1 MVINN
6 ITIKKLEKNDI
17 NKILQIEKSQN
28 VTILKETVILDDMSN
43 SNNTLYFGAIYN
55 DIIVGYIAITYVI
68 DTIDILSIV
77 TMKNYENIGVATLL
91 LEYIF
96 NFAKKNNV
104 NKIFLEVRTSNTKA
118 INLYEKNNFKLISKR
133 KNYYTDTKEDALIY
147 LKEIKKTKKHLN

>member
-17 NKILQIEKSQN
+17 NKILQIERSQN

-147 LKEIKKTKKHLN
+147 LKEIKKN

>member
-6 ITIKKLEKNDI
+6 ITIKKLEKSDI

-77 TMKNYENIGVATLL
+77 TMKNYENVGVATLL

-147 LKEIKKTKKHLN
+147 LKEIKKI

>member
-68 DTIDILSIV
+68 YTIDILSIV
-77 TMKNYENIGVATLL
+77 TMKSYENIGIASFL

-147 LKEIKKTKKHLN
+147 LKEIKKI

>member
-77 TMKNYENIGVATLL
+77 TMKNYENVVLL
-91 LEYIF
+91 LYFQNTYLILL
-96 NFAKKNNV
+96 KK
-104 NKIFLEVRTSNTKA
+104 IM
-118 INLYEKNNFKLISKR
+118 
-133 KNYYTDTKEDALIY
+133 
-147 LKEIKKTKKHLN
+147 

>member
-77 TMKNYENIGVATLL
+77 TMKNYEHIGVATLL

-104 NKIFLEVRTSNTKA
+104 NKTFLEVRTSNTKA

-147 LKEIKKTKKHLN
+147 LKEIKKI

>member
-1 MVINN
+1 MVVNN
-6 ITIKKLEKNDI
+6 ITIKKLGKNDI

-147 LKEIKKTKKHLN
+147 LKEIKKI

>member
-68 DTIDILSIV
+68 DTIDMLSIV

-147 LKEIKKTKKHLN
+147 LKEIKKI

>member
-77 TMKNYENIGVATLL
+77 TMKNYENVGVATLL
-91 LEYIF
+91 LKYIF

-133 KNYYTDTKEDALIY
+133 RSYYTDNKEDALIY
-147 LKEIKKTKKHLN
+147 LKEIKN

>member
-6 ITIKKLEKNDI
+6 ITIKKLEKSDI

-104 NKIFLEVRTSNTKA
+104 NKTFLEVRTSNTKA

-147 LKEIKKTKKHLN
+147 LKEIKKN

>member
-77 TMKNYENIGVATLL
+77 TMKNYENVGVATLL

-147 LKEIKKTKKHLN
+147 LKEIKKI

>member
-28 VTILKETVILDDMSN
+28 VNILKETVILDDMSN

-77 TMKNYENIGVATLL
+77 TMKNYENVGVATLL

-147 LKEIKKTKKHLN
+147 LKEIKKI

>member
-17 NKILQIEKSQN
+17 NKILQVEKSQN

-147 LKEIKKTKKHLN
+147 LKEIKKI

>member
-43 SNNTLYFGAIYN
+43 SNNTLYLGAIYN

-147 LKEIKKTKKHLN
+147 LKEIKKN

>member
-68 DTIDILSIV
+68 DSIDILSIV
-77 TMKNYENIGVATLL
+77 TMKSYENIGIATLL

-96 NFAKKNNV
+96 NFAKENNV

-147 LKEIKKTKKHLN
+147 LKEIKKI